1 MLHQSLTTVAGHPK
15 RGEFNVARYLG
26 ALCRI
31 CRREGEKLFLKG
43 DRCYTEKCAI
53 ERRKYPPGQHGQ
65 GFRKLS
71 DYGIQLREKQKVR
84 KIYGLLEREF
94 RRYFY
99 ESERKKGITGEV
111 LLQLLETRLDNIVY
125 RMGFAPNRRRA
136 RQLVNHGHFLV
147 NGKKVDIPSYETK
160 GGDFIEA
167 KESSR
172 NLPEVIDSISKA
184 EHRGMPLWVEV
195 DSPNMR
201 GKVLRIP
208 TREELQLPVQEQL
221 IVELYSK

>member
-1 MLHQSLTTVAGHPK
+1 M
-15 RGEFNVARYLG
+15 ARYIG

-43 DRCYTEKCAI
+43 DRCYTEKCAV
-53 ERRKYPPGQHGQ
+53 ERRNYPPGQHGQ
-65 GFRKLS
+65 GHRKLS
-71 DYGIQLREKQKVR
+71 DYGFQLREKQKVR
-84 KIYGLLEREF
+84 KTYGILERQF

-99 ESERKKGITGEV
+99 DAEKKKGITGEV
-111 LLQLLETRLDNIVY
+111 LLQLIESRLDNIVY

-136 RQLVNHGHFLV
+136 RQLISHGHILV
-147 NGKKVDIPSYETK
+147 NGKKVNLPSYSVKER
-160 GGDFIEA
+160 DSVEV

-172 NLPEVIDSISKA
+172 NMPEIIDSISRG
-184 EHRGMPLWVEV
+184 EHRGIPAWVEV
-195 DSPNMR
+195 DGVNCK

-208 TREELQLPVQEQL
+208 SRDEIQLPVQEQL

>member
-1 MLHQSLTTVAGHPK
+1 M
-15 RGEFNVARYLG
+15 ARYIG

-43 DRCYTEKCAI
+43 DRCYTEKCAV

-65 GFRKLS
+65 GYRKLS
-71 DYGIQLREKQKVR
+71 DYGFQLREKQKVR
-84 KIYGLLEREF
+84 KTYGLLERQF

-99 ESERKKGITGEV
+99 DAERKKGITGEV
-111 LLQLLETRLDNIVY
+111 LLQLIESRLDNTVY

-136 RQLVNHGHFLV
+136 RQLISHGHILV
-147 NGKKVDIPSYETK
+147 NGKKVNLPSYAVKE
-160 GGDFIEA
+160 GDLIEV
-167 KESSR
+167 KESSK
-172 NLPEVIDSISKA
+172 NIPEIVDSLSRS
-184 EHRGMPLWVEV
+184 EHRGIPAWVEV
-195 DSPNMR
+195 DGVTLK

-208 TREELQLPVQEQL
+208 SRDEIQLPVQEQL

>member
-1 MLHQSLTTVAGHPK
+1 M
-15 RGEFNVARYLG
+15 ARYIG
-26 ALCRI
+26 AVCRI
-31 CRREGEKLFLKG
+31 CRREGEKLFFKG

-53 ERRKYPPGQHGQ
+53 DRRKYPPGQHGQ

-84 KIYGLLEREF
+84 KMYGILERQF

-99 ESERKKGITGEV
+99 EAERKKGITGEV
-111 LLQLLETRLDNIVY
+111 LLQLIESRLDTIVY

-136 RQLVNHGHFLV
+136 RQLIGHGHILV
-147 NGKKVDIPSYETK
+147 NGKAVSIPSYSIK
-160 GGDFIEA
+160 GGDIVEV

-172 NLPEVIDSISKA
+172 EISEIIDSLSKS
-184 EHRGMPLWVEV
+184 EHRGMPVWVEV
-195 DSPNMR
+195 DSANFK
-201 GKVLRIP
+201 GKVLHIP
-208 TREELQLPVQEQL
+208 SRDEIQLPVQEQL